1 MKIAVI
7 IHDSNNEHGSGENRC
22 ISNSLVFNQYIK
34 CSDGKLKLFEHTS
47 EINGKAANLWMKQE
61 KYKISIL

>member
-22 ISNSLVFNQYIK
+22 IEVFNQYIK
-34 CSDGKLKLFEHTS
+34 SSDGKLKLFEHTS
-47 EINGKAANLWMKQE
+47 EINGKKNI
-61 KYKISIL
+61 KYRYCSTICI

>member
-22 ISNSLVFNQYIK
+22 IDVFNQYIK

-47 EINGKAANLWMKQE
+47 EINGKEANLWMKQE